1 MKKALFALA
10 AAFALTLGS
19 AAYAQSSPSPM
30 SDKAPPSGSDTT
42 TTGTPSEGNKPDA
55 AKKTAKNKPGSD
67 ATGDTAGS
75 GKSDLTK

>member
-42 TTGTPSEGNKPDA
+42 AGTPADGTKPDA
-55 AKKTAKNKPGSD
+55 AKKTAKSKPGSD
-67 ATGDTAGS
+67 ASGDTTGS
-75 GKSDLTK
+75 NKGDVTK